1 MTTIRKLR
9 SLFAALFLVPAAT
22 SHAQIAPPQVAFQ
35 SAKPTAQH
43 FDLYRDTRIFLDG
56 TINGQATPMLLDSG
70 ASVTVVD
77 RAFAASLGL
86 KGGTPIGV
94 QGAGGSERGELYRG
108 VTVTA
113 GNLTFKGLTVAA
125 MDLSL
130 VEKALGRRVPVV
142 LGREVFMNSVVTIDF
157 DRQEIGFT
165 QRNGFS
171 TPVDATEVK
180 LRRRGALHILPVK
193 IGNLEPH
200 DAIFDLGNSGAI
212 SLSQEYHRSLPYF
225 AALPSATGMSGG
237 VGGLHEVR
245 RVTLPS
251 VEIAGVRFDHVPA
264 QLGALAKGPYSG
276 MINAGIQLFRPFVLT
291 LDLAGDRMW
300 LKRTAAPAVFSRDRA
315 GLFVTFEGDHYAVKH
330 VTADGPAAKS
340 GLKVGDD
347 IVSVAGRKVTAVFP
361 NSPEADWPFGKAGT
375 PVEIGLADGRNVLVT
390 LADFY

>member
-1 MTTIRKLR
+1 MLLIRHCVLAL
-9 SLFAALFLVPAAT
+9 SLLLGFPNV
-22 SHAQIAPPQVAFQ
+22 SVAQIAPPKVSFQ
-35 SAKPTAQH
+35 AQKPGAQH

-56 TINGQATPMLLDSG
+56 EINGRATPMLLDSG

-77 RAFAASLGL
+77 RAFAGTLGL

-108 VTVTA
+108 ITITA
-113 GNLTFKGLTVAA
+113 GNLTFKGLTVAS
-125 MDLSL
+125 MDLSI

-142 LGREVFMNSVVTIDF
+142 LGREVFMNSVVTINF
-157 DRQEIGFT
+157 ERQEIGFASK
-165 QRNGFS
+165 NGFIR
-171 TPVDATEVK
+171 PVGATEVG

-193 IGNLEPH
+193 IGSLEPH

-212 SLSQEYHRSLPYF
+212 SLSQEYHRSQPYF
-225 AALPSATGMSGG
+225 ATLPSATGMSGG

-251 VEIAGVRFDHVPA
+251 VEIAGVRFDQVPA
-264 QLGALAKGPYSG
+264 QLGALANGPYSG

-300 LKRTAAPAVFSRDRA
+300 VQRTAAPVVFSRDRA
-315 GLFVTFEGDHYAVKH
+315 GLFVTFEGDHYSVKH

-347 IVSVAGRKVTAVFP
+347 IVSVGGRKVTTAFP
-361 NSPEADWPFGKAGT
+361 NSPEAEWPFGQAGT
-375 PVEIGLADGRNVLVT
+375 PVEIGLADGRHVTVT